1 MVPTEWF
8 GPQFK
13 VVPWQPKW
21 DSFYQRILYCSTLNV
36 FASFG
41 NCTIFSFFL
50 LFVALSCGS
59 FIHFGIRHR
68 IEREGRKESVST
80 YKDTVYRNMSG
91 GFLLFNNFNIDV
103 VSVSRILCNIVSHQ
117 CHNCLTLSG
126 VTVWQIFKGSIS
138 CSTAAV
144 QLMQISGLHECELF
158 VETVCILFAGCEPND
173 WHLWR
178 YFNLDAYE

>member
-1 MVPTEWF
+1 M
-8 GPQFK
+8 
-13 VVPWQPKW
+13 
-21 DSFYQRILYCSTLNV
+21 
-36 FASFG
+36 
-41 NCTIFSFFL
+41 
-50 LFVALSCGS
+50 
-59 FIHFGIRHR
+59 
-68 IEREGRKESVST
+68 KESVST

-103 VSVSRILCNIVSHQ
+103 VSVLHQ

-144 QLMQISGLHECELF
+144 KLMQISGLHECELF

-173 WHLWR
+173 
-178 YFNLDAYE
+178 

>member
-1 MVPTEWF
+1 MFHIKCFCLFWKLHDFLIFLTF
-8 GPQFK
+8 RGI
-13 VVPWQPKW
+13 
-21 DSFYQRILYCSTLNV
+21 ILRKLYPFWHQTS
-36 FASFG
+36 
-41 NCTIFSFFL
+41 
-50 LFVALSCGS
+50 
-59 FIHFGIRHR
+59 HR
-68 IEREGRKESVST
+68 ERRKESGST

-144 QLMQISGLHECELF
+144 KCMQISGLHECELF

-173 WHLWR
+173 
-178 YFNLDAYE
+178 

>member
-1 MVPTEWF
+1 M
-8 GPQFK
+8 
-13 VVPWQPKW
+13 
-21 DSFYQRILYCSTLNV
+21 R
-36 FASFG
+36 
-41 NCTIFSFFL
+41 FL
-50 LFVALSCGS
+50 LPED
-59 FIHFGIRHR
+59 FILFHIKCFCLFWKLHDFLIFLTFRGIILRKLYPFWHQTSHR
-68 IEREGRKESVST
+68 ERRKESVST

-144 QLMQISGLHECELF
+144 KCMQISGLHECELF

-173 WHLWR
+173 
-178 YFNLDAYE
+178 

>member
-1 MVPTEWF
+1 MRFLPPEDF
-8 GPQFK
+8 
-13 VVPWQPKW
+13 
-21 DSFYQRILYCSTLNV
+21 ILFHIKCFCL
-36 FASFG
+36 FWKLHDFL
-41 NCTIFSFFL
+41 IFLTFR
-50 LFVALSCGS
+50 
-59 FIHFGIRHR
+59 GIILRKLYPFWHQTSHR
-68 IEREGRKESVST
+68 ERRKESVST

-144 QLMQISGLHECELF
+144 KLMQISGLHECELF

-173 WHLWR
+173 
-178 YFNLDAYE
+178 

>member
-1 MVPTEWF
+1 MRFLPPEDF
-8 GPQFK
+8 
-13 VVPWQPKW
+13 
-21 DSFYQRILYCSTLNV
+21 ILFHIKCFCL
-36 FASFG
+36 FWKLHDFL
-41 NCTIFSFFL
+41 IFLTFR
-50 LFVALSCGS
+50 
-59 FIHFGIRHR
+59 GIILRKLYPFWHQTSHR
-68 IEREGRKESVST
+68 ERRKESVST

-91 GFLLFNNFNIDV
+91 GFFLFNNFNIDV

-144 QLMQISGLHECELF
+144 KLMQISGLHECELF

-173 WHLWR
+173 
-178 YFNLDAYE
+178 

>member
-1 MVPTEWF
+1 MHFFLCQLFKVYPESHRATCSKRGYFIFRFLFVLWEVLLKREAGSPMVPTEWF

-103 VSVSRILCNIVSHQ
+103 VSVSRILCNIVLHQ

-126 VTVWQIFKGSIS
+126 VT
-138 CSTAAV
+138 
-144 QLMQISGLHECELF
+144 ME
-158 VETVCILFAGCEPND
+158 
-173 WHLWR
+173 
-178 YFNLDAYE
+178 

>member
-1 MVPTEWF
+1 MRFLPPEDFILFHIKCFCLFWKLHDFLIFLTFRGIILRKLYPFWHQTSHRERGKEGVSKYVQGYCLQKYVW
-8 GPQFK
+8 
-13 VVPWQPKW
+13 
-21 DSFYQRILYCSTLNV
+21 RI
-36 FASFG
+36 F
-41 NCTIFSFFL
+41 
-50 LFVALSCGS
+50 
-59 FIHFGIRHR
+59 
-68 IEREGRKESVST
+68 
-80 YKDTVYRNMSG
+80 M
-91 GFLLFNNFNIDV
+91 FNNFNIDV
-103 VSVSRILCNIVSHQ
+103 VSVSRILWNIVLHQ

-144 QLMQISGLHECELF
+144 KLMQISGLHECELF